1 MDRKDV
7 SIDNLSGNGFLD
19 PINPGSKGFDWIGL
33 SFLSGSWELILVVAA
48 MLVSW
53 AGGLGEVLSM
63 PENLAAAATAAAAD
77 EAASAVDPPPKVGL
91 LLSDDP
97 LAAEI
102 PLFMVMEDGGPP
114 IDGGMDL

>member
-1 MDRKDV
+1 VDINEADV
-7 SIDNLSGNGFLD
+7 SIDNLSCNGFLD
-19 PINPGSKGFDWIGL
+19 PINPGNNGFDWIGL
-33 SFLSGSWELILVVAA
+33 SFLSGSWGLILVVAA

-77 EAASAVDPPPKVGL
+77 EAASAVDPPKVGL
-91 LLSDDP
+91 LFTDDP
-97 LAAEI
+97 LAEI